1 MNNRNR
7 GLRRTPLQV
16 AYLLT
21 ALATGF
27 LVPLFAAAETKPAT
41 EIMVVTANRGESPE
55 FETVGNIARLGDE
68 EIRSVNAVHPH
79 ELGIRV
85 PGVWIGR
92 NSGQEHLTAIRSP
105 VLTGPGSCGAFLI
118 LEDGVPTRPTGY
130 CNVNQLFE
138 VPTEFASSVEVIRG
152 PANAL
157 YGSNGLHGTINTLLP
172 VPGSGAGTE
181 VRLEAGSNDY
191 WRSRVQFDSGE
202 SDNAYTGGIVYD
214 RDGGFRDDAGY
225 NQAKFFGKNRRRRE
239 GGELDWLVSGS
250 WLNQDSAG
258 FITGENAYKGT
269 DRFRN
274 ENVEEGVYPFRDAY
288 SLRFATTWTPD
299 AGPVWVP
306 EYRFYLH
313 NSQMKFLQFFLPG
326 IPREKNGQTSGGFMF
341 IAKRDV
347 GENSSLTIGIDT
359 EISEGY
365 LDEFQKDVLDG
376 PSPFLNATRPQGQ
389 HYDYDVNSYMTAGY
403 ASLTVPVSSRVEVRA
418 GLRAEFIRYAYDNKM
433 LDGNTRDDD
442 TVCGFGGCIY
452 NRPADRDDNFFNI
465 SPNIGVLYQISDQTT
480 GFANFQSGFR
490 VPQATELYRLQR
502 GQNVADI
509 DSERLNSLELGMRHA
524 REAFSIETVVFY
536 MRKSDFI
543 FRDSEG
549 FNVSNGRTKHYGIET
564 NLNWQLSDQVYLG
577 FTGSLAE
584 HKYDFSRD
592 AGLGEVI
599 TKGNEVDTAP
609 DTLASVRL
617 GYDYDRGTAEIE
629 LVHNDDYYMD
639 AANTEDYNGHNL
651 LNLRISYEP
660 TDNWLLALRVNNLT
674 DKEYA
679 DRADLFS
686 TTDEFRYWPGRE
698 REYYLEL
705 GWRTE

>member
-1 MNNRNR
+1 M
-7 GLRRTPLQV
+7 RRTV
-16 AYLLT
+16 MRFAYLPICI
-21 ALATGF
+21 AAGF
-27 LVPLFAAAETKPAT
+27 EIPLLAAAESTPPT
-41 EIMVVTANRGESPE
+41 ETMVVTASRGASPE
-55 FETVGNIARLGDE
+55 LDTVGNIARLGGD
-68 EIRSVNAVHPH
+68 EIRSVNSVHPH

-92 NSGQEHLTAIRSP
+92 NGGQEHLTAIRSP

-118 LEDGVPTRPTGY
+118 LEDSIPTRPTGY

-138 VPTEFASSVEVIRG
+138 VPTELAASVEVIRG

-172 VPGSGAGTE
+172 VPGSEPGTE
-181 VRLEAGSNDY
+181 VRLETGSNDY
-191 WRSRVQFDSGE
+191 RRARILFDSGA
-202 SDNAYTGGIVYD
+202 SDNAYTAGLVYD
-214 RDGGFRDDAGY
+214 RDGGFRADTGY
-225 NQAKFFGKNRRRRE
+225 NQAKFFGKNLRE
-239 GGELDWLVSGS
+239 LESGELEWLVSGS

-258 FITGENAYKGT
+258 FITGENAYKGS

-274 ENVEEGVYPFRDAY
+274 ENVEEGVFPYRDAY

-299 AGPVWVP
+299 TGAVWAP

-341 IAKRDV
+341 IARRDV
-347 GENSSLTIGIDT
+347 GDDSRLTVGIDT
-359 EISEGY
+359 EVSDGY
-365 LDEFQKDVLDG
+365 LDEFQADVLDG
-376 PSPFLNATRPQGQ
+376 PSAFLNATRPQGQ

-403 ASLTVPVSSRVEVRA
+403 ANLTVPVSEQVEIQA
-418 GLRAEFIRYAYDNKM
+418 GLRAEFMRYHYDNKM
-433 LDGNTRDDD
+433 LDGNSRDDG
-442 TVCGFGGCIY
+442 TLCGFGGCIY
-452 NRPADRDDNFFNI
+452 NRPEDRDDNFFNV
-465 SPNIGVLYQISDQTT
+465 SPNFGVLYRKSDETSL
-480 GFANFQSGFR
+480 FFNYASGFR

-502 GQNVADI
+502 GQDVADI
-509 DSERLNSLELGMRHA
+509 DSERLNSLEFGMRHA
-524 REAFSIETVVFY
+524 REGFSIETVLFY

-549 FNVSNGRTKHYGIET
+549 FNVSNGKSKHFGVET

-577 FTGSLAE
+577 FTGSLAD

-609 DTLASVRL
+609 DTLFSVQL
-617 GYDYDRGTAEIE
+617 GYDYGDGMAEIE
-629 LVHNDDYYMD
+629 FVHNDEYYMD

-651 LNLRISYEP
+651 LNLRVSYEP
-660 TDNWLLALRVNNLT
+660 TNDWFAALRVNNLT
-674 DKEYA
+674 DEKYA

-686 TTDEFRYWPGRE
+686 TTDEFRYWPGRK
-698 REYYLEL
+698 REYYVEF